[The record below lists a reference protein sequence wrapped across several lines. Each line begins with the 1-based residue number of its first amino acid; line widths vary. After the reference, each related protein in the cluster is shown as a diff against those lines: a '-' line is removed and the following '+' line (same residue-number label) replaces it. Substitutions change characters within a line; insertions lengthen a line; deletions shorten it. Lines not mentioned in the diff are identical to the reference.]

1 MSFLLKTSPS
11 LSTVSVFACVMLAL
25 RRAVIAAE
33 CVPWFVGLEE
43 FLCWCLP
50 ISRIFFRPAM
60 SQLIKQARCDC
71 ITLQGDSSR

>member
-25 RRAVIAAE
+25 RRAVIA
-33 CVPWFVGLEE
+33 VVGLEE

-60 SQLIKQARCDC
+60 SQLITPARCDC